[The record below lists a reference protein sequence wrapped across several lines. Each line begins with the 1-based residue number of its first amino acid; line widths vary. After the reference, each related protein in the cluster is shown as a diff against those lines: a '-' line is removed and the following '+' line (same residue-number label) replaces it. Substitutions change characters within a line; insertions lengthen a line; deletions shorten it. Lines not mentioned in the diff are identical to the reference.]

1 MSVFWEHLFR
11 FSFLQY
17 ALVAGIL
24 ASIACGVV
32 GSFVVVR
39 RSTYVAGAIAHCVL
53 GGMGAARYMNSVHGV
68 QWMSPFIGATA
79 AALIAGVIIA
89 VVSLS
94 ERHRTDTV
102 ISAVWAIGMAVGISF
117 ITATP
122 GYHEDLMS
130 YLFGNILMVGKSDI
144 IHMAVLDVIIIGV
157 VFVYFEKFLI
167 ISFQP
172 ELARLRGLNVAAY
185 QILLLMLI
193 SLTIVLLTRIVGLVM
208 VIALLTLPAATASL
222 ITGRLWTMMVL
233 AASFCLI
240 FTVGGIAISY
250 GPELPAGAT
259 VIEITGA
266 GYLLVFGI
274 ERFFTYRKKK
284 KIYTNSCIE
293 DNSNAHK

>member
-1 MSVFWEHLFR
+1 MSIFWEHLFR

-17 ALVAGIL
+17 ALVSGLL

-53 GGMGAARYMNSVHGV
+53 GGMGAARYMSSVHGV
-68 QWMSPFIGATA
+68 HWMSPFLGATL
-79 AALIAGVIIA
+79 AALIAGVVIA

-130 YLFGNILMVGKSDI
+130 YLFGNILMVGRGDL
-144 IHMAVLDVIIIGV
+144 IHMAVLDVVIIGV
-157 VFVYFEKFLI
+157 VIIFFEKFLI

-172 ELARLRGLNVAAY
+172 ELARLRGINVATH
-185 QILLLMLI
+185 QILLLVLI
-193 SLTIVLLTRIVGLVM
+193 SLTVVLLTRIVGLVM

-233 AASFCLI
+233 SALFCMI
-240 FTVGGIAISY
+240 FTIGGIAISY

-259 VIEITGA
+259 VIEITGT
-266 GYLLVFGI
+266 GYLLVLGL
-274 ERFFTYRKKK
+274 ERFFTYARRKR
-284 KIYTNSCIE
+284 
-293 DNSNAHK
+293 

>member
-1 MSVFWEHLFR
+1 
-11 FSFLQY
+11 
-17 ALVAGIL
+17 
-24 ASIACGVV
+24 
-32 GSFVVVR
+32 
-39 RSTYVAGAIAHCVL
+39 
-53 GGMGAARYMNSVHGV
+53 
-68 QWMSPFIGATA
+68 
-79 AALIAGVIIA
+79 
-89 VVSLS
+89 
-94 ERHRTDTV
+94 
-102 ISAVWAIGMAVGISF
+102 MAVGISF

-130 YLFGNILMVGKSDI
+130 YLFGNILMVGKGDI
-144 IHMAVLDVIIIGV
+144 IHMAVLDIIIIGV
-157 VFVYFEKFLI
+157 VYIYFEKFLI

-172 ELARLRGLNVAAY
+172 ELARLRGLNVAVY
-185 QILLLMLI
+185 QILLLILI

-266 GYLLVFGI
+266 GYLFVFGI
-274 ERFFTYRKKK
+274 ERFFSYRKRKN
-284 KIYTNSCIE
+284 INANSCIE
-293 DNSNAHK
+293 DNSNIQM